1 MKFFFNSNERFT
13 TTSSHSCGFTLIE
26 LILVIAISFI
36 IGIVA
41 VPFYSRFFTQN
52 AVSNTTDQLT
62 AELRKAQMYS
72 MMGKQNGSWG
82 VNYASNVITLF
93 QGSSYAGRNT
103 AFDEKFNVD
112 NGSSIGGFTSVTFT
126 RGTGTPS
133 ATQSITIIGNT
144 VSKIITV
151 NSQGVVNK

>member
-1 MKFFFNSNERFT
+1 MRKIFNFQFSIFNSR
-13 TTSSHSCGFTLIE
+13 SGFTLIE
-26 LILVIAISFI
+26 LLIVIAITFV

-62 AELRKAQMYS
+62 AELRKAQMYA
-72 MMGKQNGSWG
+72 MMGKQNGTWG
-82 VNYASNVITLF
+82 VNYGSNVITLF

-112 NGSSIGGFTSVTFT
+112 NGSSIGGFTSVTFS

-144 VSKIITV
+144 TSKIITV
-151 NSQGVVNK
+151 NVQGAVNK